1 MKVTLE
7 FIYEKCWASMLV
19 RQYNL
24 IVRLLSTDLIDS
36 DNKLAYE
43 YAEIIGDSK
52 NISKA
57 LEALKGYPDIISYKI
72 IKESENGKR
81 VVVRIHLR
89 LLECPLFRV
98 MYAFSQN
105 KGLPIFER
113 VNYDGSLYWDLSVKH
128 RSTAERVISKL
139 RKLGINQ
146 INIRFRKE
154 RELTSKTF
162 YILKFAY
169 EKGYFDIKRKITLK
183 ELSQELNIPVST
195 LNMALRR
202 AIKKIMDATI
212 K

>member
-1 MKVTLE
+1 MKVTVN
-7 FIYEKCWASMLV
+7 FTYEKCWASMLV
-19 RQYNL
+19 HQYNL
-24 IVRLLSTDLIDS
+24 IVRLLSTDLIDP

-43 YAEIIGDSK
+43 YAEVIGDNK
-52 NISKA
+52 NILKA
-57 LEALKGYPDIISYKI
+57 LEALKDYPDIINYKI

-81 VVVRIHLR
+81 MIIRVYLR
-89 LLECPLFRV
+89 LLECPLFRI
-98 MYAFSQN
+98 MHAFSQN

-113 VNYDGSLYWDLSVKH
+113 VGYDGSLYWDLSIKH
-128 RSTAERVISKL
+128 KSTVERMVSKL
-139 RKLGINQ
+139 RKLGIKQ
-146 INIRFRKE
+146 INIRFKKE

-169 EKGYFDIKRKITLK
+169 EKGYFDVKRKITLK

-202 AIKKIMDATI
+202 AVKKIMDETI